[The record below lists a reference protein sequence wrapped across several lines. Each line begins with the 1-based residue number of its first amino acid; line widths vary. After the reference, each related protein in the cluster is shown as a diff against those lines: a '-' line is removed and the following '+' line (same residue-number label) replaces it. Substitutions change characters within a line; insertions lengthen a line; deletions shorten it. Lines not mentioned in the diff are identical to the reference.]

1 MNHHLLTLLVLIT
14 LLNGCVTQQKKIT
27 IERIPF
33 PENEY
38 AKLQNEGSAIIKGQ
52 AFLKTRGGDVKLAA
66 GEQIVLNPVTSYSN
80 QWYEENYLKQNFMS
94 PADSRLWQYV
104 KKTTADGSGH
114 FKFKNVPPG
123 EYYVTTKVMW
133 EAATGY
139 QGSLQFQGGW
149 LTKKV
154 HISNGQEVEIIL
166 TK

>member
-1 MNHHLLTLLVLIT
+1 MSHRLLTLLVLIT
-14 LLNGCVTQQKKIT
+14 LLNGCVTQQKKPT

-38 AKLQNEGSAIIKGQ
+38 TKLQNEGTSIVKGQ

-94 PADSRLWQYV
+94 PADSRLWKYV
-104 KKTTADGSGH
+104 KKTTADGSGR
-114 FKFKNVPPG
+114 FKFKNVPAG

-133 EAATGY
+133 ETATGY
-139 QGSLQFQGGW
+139 QGSLQLQGGW

-154 HISNGQEVEIIL
+154 HISNGQEIEIIL